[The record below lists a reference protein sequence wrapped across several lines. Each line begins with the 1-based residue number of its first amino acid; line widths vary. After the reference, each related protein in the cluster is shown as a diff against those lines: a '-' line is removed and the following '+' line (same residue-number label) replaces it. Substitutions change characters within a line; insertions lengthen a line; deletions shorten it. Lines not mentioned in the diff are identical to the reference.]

1 MFIDEAQIWVKAG
14 DGGHG
19 CVSFRREK
27 FIPKGGPDGGDGG
40 RGGNV
45 YFQAVDNLDT
55 LLDFAGKHHWQARN
69 GQPGS
74 GNNKHGANGQDLII
88 NVPPGTLIYDTDLN
102 LLLKD
107 LNEIGLKVRVCRGGR
122 GGKGNKA
129 FATAINQTPRQVTPG
144 KKGQERNIRLELKLI
159 ADVGLVGL
167 PNAGKSTLISRC
179 SAARPKI
186 ADYPFTTIEPVLG
199 IVELSDF
206 RRFVMADIP
215 GLIEGAHSGAGLGH
229 DFLKHI
235 ERTKI
240 IAHIIDIMP
249 TDGSEPA
256 DNYKT
261 ICAELEKHSKALAA
275 KPEIIVAN
283 KTDLD
288 PDAKIIE
295 DLRKKLNKEVHPI
308 SAVTGSGVLIPHIIL
323 FSKSL
328 RKFAYL
334 KLALFFK
341 ISFRNTQHAARNT
354 NKLALFFRCFHPPK
368 SP

>member
-1 MFIDEAQIWVKAG
+1 MFIDQAQIWVKAG

-19 CVSFRREK
+19 CISFRREK

-102 LLLKD
+102 LLIKD
-107 LNEIGLKVRVCRGGR
+107 LNEIGLKVCVCRGGR

-129 FATAINQTPRQVTPG
+129 FATPTNQTPRNAEPG

-159 ADVGLVGL
+159 ADVGLVGM

-240 IAHIIDIMP
+240 LAHIIDIMP

-256 DNYKT
+256 ENYKT
-261 ICAELEKHSKALAA
+261 ICSELEKHSKALAA

-288 PDAKIIE
+288 PDGKIVE
-295 DLRKKLNKEVHPI
+295 ELRKKLNKEVHPI
-308 SAVTGSGVLIPHIIL
+308 SAVTGSGVKELSEVL
-323 FSKSL
+323 WQ
-328 RKFAYL
+328 
-334 KLALFFK
+334 K
-341 ISFRNTQHAARNT
+341 IKEPTG
-354 NKLALFFRCFHPPK
+354 
-368 SP
+368 